1 MIVQIEYD
9 ANGDIRAVAGAG
21 SLAFPDGTEGK
32 VGRIPGAGYNIVE
45 LEAKEIQHDRDFEG
59 FPLCQRSCRLHRIRP
74 MGALDEGKWL
84 DTVRSSKSA

>member
-32 VGRIPGAGYNIVE
+32 VGRIPGADYNIVD
-45 LEAKEIQHDRDFEG
+45 LEAKEIQHDRDFAGLKKVMETYRVTG
-59 FPLCQRSCRLHRIRP
+59 HPHKPRLTP
-74 MGALDEGKWL
+74 K
-84 DTVRSSKSA
+84 